1 MTCQK
6 SDISAP
12 CGEPG
17 ALSDEAAA
25 TVCAAPAVKPPE
37 PIDVY
42 DADRRPTG
50 LVIDRRSQG
59 LGPGQYMLYAIVM
72 VCDARGRMLITRR
85 ALDKAWAAGWWEV
98 PGGGVCAGETT
109 RQAAIREAG
118 EEVGLDLSCATL
130 ELLWSYRND
139 DPGFTDNYFADIYRA
154 TLDFSVGDVRLRERE
169 ATEFALASWEEVQE
183 LGREGRFL
191 HYERLARALGLEG
204 KQCVRAVALPL
215 T

>member
-6 SDISAP
+6 SDISTLCDKA
-12 CGEPG
+12 G
-17 ALSDEAAA
+17 ASSDEPVAA
-25 TVCAAPAVKPPE
+25 VCEAPAVKPPE

-50 LVIDRRSQG
+50 LVIDRRSQR
-59 LGPGQYMLYAIVM
+59 LGQGQYMLYAIVV

-109 RQAAIREAG
+109 RDAAIREVG
-118 EEVGLDLSCATL
+118 EEVGLDLTRGML

-139 DPGFTDNYFADIYRA
+139 DPGYSDNYFADIYRA
-154 TLDFSVGDVRLRERE
+154 TLDFSAADVHLRERE
-169 ATEFALASWEEVQE
+169 ATDFTLASWDEVRE
-183 LGREGRFL
+183 LAQQGRFL

-204 KQCVRAVALPL
+204 K
-215 T
+215 

>member
-118 EEVGLDLSCATL
+118 EEVALDLTRATL

>member
-59 LGPGQYMLYAIVM
+59 LGPGQYLLYAIVM

>member
-12 CGEPG
+12 CGKAG
-17 ALSDEAAA
+17 ASSDEPVAA
-25 TVCAAPAVKPPE
+25 VCEAPAVKPPE

-50 LVIDRRSQG
+50 LVIDRRSQR
-59 LGPGQYMLYAIVM
+59 LGQGQYMLYAIVV
-72 VCDARGRMLITRR
+72 VCDAQGRMLITRR

-109 RQAAIREAG
+109 RDAAIREAG
-118 EEVGLDLSCATL
+118 EEVGLDLTCGTL

-139 DPGFTDNYFADIYRA
+139 DPGYSDNYFADIYRA
-154 TLDFSVGDVRLRERE
+154 TLDFSATDVRLRERE
-169 ATEFALASWEEVQE
+169 ATDFALVSWDEVRE
-183 LGREGRFL
+183 LAQQGRFL
-191 HYERLARALGLEG
+191 HYERLARALGFEG
-204 KQCVRAVALPL
+204 R
-215 T
+215 

>member
-6 SDISAP
+6 SDISAL
-12 CGEPG
+12 CGEAG
-17 ALSDEAAA
+17 ASSDEPVAA
-25 TVCAAPAVKPPE
+25 VCEAPAVKPPE

-50 LVIDRRSQG
+50 LVIDRRSQR
-59 LGPGQYMLYAIVM
+59 LGRGQYMLYAIVV
-72 VCDARGRMLITRR
+72 VCDAQGRMLITRR

-109 RQAAIREAG
+109 RDAAIREAG
-118 EEVGLDLSCATL
+118 EEVGLDLTRGTL

-139 DPGFTDNYFADIYRA
+139 DSGYSDNYFADIYRA
-154 TLDFSVGDVRLRERE
+154 TLDFSAADVRLRERE
-169 ATEFALASWEEVQE
+169 ATEFALASWDEVRE
-183 LGREGRFL
+183 LAQQGRFL

-204 KQCVRAVALPL
+204 K
-215 T
+215 

>member
-50 LVIDRRSQG
+50 LVIDRRSQR
-59 LGPGQYMLYAIVM
+59 LGQGQYMLYAIVR

-118 EEVGLDLSCATL
+118 EEVGLDLTRATL